1 MDDDDNIQYAFSE
14 HLKRLIDATMAALH
28 APFEQT
34 DVRHARMT
42 RLDHL
47 LGIDAT
53 EINTLNVDLNDR
65 ETLLYIAMQR
75 GDCGVAS
82 MLLDY
87 GADPNIICSRIR
99 IFQRNCLTGACSR
112 GTHVSLP
119 MVSLLINRGAIIN
132 AKMPGSNLTA
142 LHFACGSGSFEC
154 VGLLIENGAD
164 MTARDHDGNTPLW
177 YTVKTDGRGLGMRNQ
192 SVVDTVQTLVTYG
205 ANIREINSRGQTLL
219 HQAAGVRG
227 GHINMRI
234 VKYLVDGG
242 VKDVRDMS
250 GASASDIAWDAA
262 GTAKYY
268 LDIARLFHEGLQKMV
283 ADRDDRLNVLAQGY
297 DFFNSPEYALHP
309 RNRNRGGTNLYTIGR
324 DPLKM
329 IADYVRGD

>member
-14 HLKRLIDATMAALH
+14 HLKRLIDATNAALH

-34 DVRHARMT
+34 DVRHSRMT
-42 RLDHL
+42 RLHHL

-87 GADPNIICSRIR
+87 GADPNIICSRR
-99 IFQRNCLTGACSR
+99 PVWQRNCLTEACSR
-112 GTHVSLP
+112 GTHMSLP
-119 MVSLLINRGAIIN
+119 MVSLLINRGARIN

-164 MTARDHDGNTPLW
+164 MNARDHDGMTPLW
-177 YTVKTDGRGLGMRNQ
+177 YTVRMSNQ

-268 LDIARLFHEGLQKMV
+268 LDIARLFDEGLQKMV
-283 ADRDDRLNVLAQGY
+283 ADRDDRLNVLALGY
-297 DFFNSPEYALHP
+297 HSYLYPRDTLDHRNGNREGVNLFAL
-309 RNRNRGGTNLYTIGR
+309 GR
-324 DPLKM
+324 DTLKM
-329 IADYVRGD
+329 IVDDARGY